1 MTSAVQPI
9 QSMPLN
15 PVDLVQAY
23 TPSQIDSTSRAG
35 EVASGASGVQPL
47 SSSEAEVTFNRLM
60 SPNGVGDS
68 SQVTQMSEKLAN
80 VSSTSQTADAQKTT
94 QTSATAGASSSSA
107 VGDKVSNASST
118 NQTTDTQK
126 TSQTSATG
134 GTSSSQTV
142 EQVFQKLPQETQ
154 TAILDLI
161 ANLQKNLTAAQY
173 QVLKDG
179 WAGKQGTDLQL
190 GITYFYWFQN
200 FNAQSIQLLNFLDDA
215 LKNQ

>member
-23 TPSQIDSTSRAG
+23 TPSQIDSISRAG
-35 EVASGASGVQPL
+35 EVASGASAIQ
-47 SSSEAEVTFNRLM
+47 SISESEVAFSKLMATSGSAESAAT
-60 SPNGVGDS
+60 
-68 SQVTQMSEKLAN
+68 
-80 VSSTSQTADAQKTT
+80 QKT
-94 QTSATAGASSSSA
+94 GGKWYDFLPSS
-107 VGDKVSNASST
+107 
-118 NQTTDTQK
+118 QTTDTQK

-154 TAILDLI
+154 KAISDLI

-200 FNAQSIQLLNFLDDA
+200 FNAQAIQLLNFLDDA